1 MTRYFLIL
9 FLMHFNLF
17 WVIVSVTTA
26 IDLTVIGHLR
36 GWKSIRYP
44 KWLNGFIDKKHL
56 GAELL
61 KDCGT
66 HPKVLWMLLV
76 DFLVLLGLI
85 GATIAIWQVV
95 NDIPIW
101 NLWLI
106 DALFYAFLFLRLI
119 FFKTFTRRVYK
130 RLSSGDKPSK

>member
-1 MTRYFLIL
+1 MTRYILIL
-9 FLMHFNLF
+9 LLMHFNLF

-85 GATIAIWQVV
+85 GTTITIFQVV
-95 NDIPIW
+95 NDIPLW

-106 DALFYAFLFLRLI
+106 DALFYAFLLSRLI
-119 FFKTFTRRVYK
+119 FFKVFTRRFYRSHSLV
-130 RLSSGDKPSK
+130 DKTSQ